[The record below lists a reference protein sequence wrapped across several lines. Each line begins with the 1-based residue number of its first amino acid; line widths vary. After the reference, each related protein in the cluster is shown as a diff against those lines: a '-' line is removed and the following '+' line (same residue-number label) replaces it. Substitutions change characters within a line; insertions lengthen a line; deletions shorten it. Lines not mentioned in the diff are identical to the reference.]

1 MIYKRIPTAVLALL
15 LFFIVQSSVL
25 KGLSLS
31 GAIPNLLL
39 VLTVSYGYLR
49 GETSAMTV
57 GFFSGLLL
65 DIFGMNIIGLY
76 ALIYLYLGYLAGLC
90 HTWYEPAEYRIPL
103 AMIIIAEIIV
113 LGLEYLFFFVLNGD
127 FGFVFYLK
135 GKALP
140 EFVSTMLSSL
150 AIYPALLWTEER
162 FVNIDPAEKK
172 KKEDWNVSEL
182 VDNGGKKGTE

>member
-1 MIYKRIPTAVLALL
+1 MTYKRIPTAVLTLL
-15 LFFIVQSSVL
+15 FFFIVQSSVL

-65 DIFGMNIIGLY
+65 DIFGMNVIGLY

-90 HTWYEPAEYRIPL
+90 HSWYEPADFRIPL
-103 AMIIIAEIIV
+103 AMIFIADVIV
-113 LGLEYLFFFVLNGD
+113 LGLEFLFFFVLNGD

-140 EFVSTMLSSL
+140 EFAATMLSSVIL
-150 AIYPALLWTEER
+150 YPALLWIEER
-162 FVNIDPAEKK
+162 FVNVDPAEKK
-172 KKEDWNVSEL
+172 KKEDWNVSDIVE
-182 VDNGGKKGTE
+182 NGGKKGTE

>member
-1 MIYKRIPTAVLALL
+1 MTFKRIFTAVPALL

-39 VLTVSYGYLR
+39 VLTVGYGYLR

-76 ALIYLYLGYLAGLC
+76 ALIYLYTGYLAGLC
-90 HTWYEPAEYRIPL
+90 HTWYEPVEFRIPL
-103 AMIIIAEIIV
+103 AMIAVAEIIV
-113 LGLEYLFFFVLNGD
+113 LGLEFILFFVLNGD
-127 FGFVFYLK
+127 FGFAFYLK

-140 EFVSTMLSSL
+140 EFASTMLSSVIL
-150 AIYPALLWTEER
+150 YPALLWIEGR
-162 FVNIDPAEKK
+162 FVNVDPAEKK
-172 KKEDWNVSEL
+172 KKEDWNVSDL
-182 VDNGGKKGTE
+182 VENSDKKGAE